1 MSEQIQVPAHEDLRD
16 WLFAR
21 GVEFPCGGVSAC
33 GRCRVRVIDGDIPV
47 TSEMAAKL
55 SEAELAA
62 GWRLACHASRNTK
75 PLALEIEQW
84 SAAAVLGD
92 DAALDFEPRPGFGAV
107 VDLGSTTVVV
117 QVVNLDTGEIAGV
130 ETAWNLQGR
139 DGADIMS
146 RLECARREPG
156 RLTRVIRDQLS
167 SMLAKAAANRGI
179 EEVLVVG
186 NTAMHHLCGGFDVSP
201 LCAAPFRSPH
211 LASFDFELNSAPATF
226 LGCAGGFVGSD
237 VLAGILATGMLDAH
251 HPQALFDLGT
261 NGEIAF
267 GDRCGIRVA
276 STAAGPAFEAGK
288 IKQGMRAS
296 AGAIDQVWI
305 HAGAP
310 QTHVIGSV
318 DEARGIC
325 GSGLVDAVAAALD
338 LGWLSDL
345 GRIRHVTNT
354 IPLTP
359 SVALTQRD
367 VRELQL
373 AKAATAAGFR
383 LLRGDAIPHRIDL
396 AGAFGNYIRAAS
408 ARRIGLLPA
417 NNGTPIEA
425 AGNTALRG
433 ARMLLL
439 EPYQRTRR
447 LERLT
452 RTVQHVELAALPG
465 FQDAFVDEMGFP

>member
-1 MSEQIQVPAHEDLRD
+1 M
-16 WLFAR
+16 
-21 GVEFPCGGVSAC
+21 
-33 GRCRVRVIDGDIPV
+33 
-47 TSEMAAKL
+47 
-55 SEAELAA
+55 
-62 GWRLACHASRNTK
+62 
-75 PLALEIEQW
+75 LEVEQW

-107 VDLGSTTVVV
+107 IDLGSTTVVV
-117 QVVNLDTGEIAGV
+117 QVVNLETGEIAGV
-130 ETAWNLQGR
+130 ETSWNLQGR

-156 RLTRVIRDQLS
+156 RLTRVIREQLS
-167 SMLAKAAANRGI
+167 LMLAKAAAGREV

-186 NTAMHHLCGGFDVSP
+186 NTAMHHLCGGFDIAP

-211 LASFDFELNSAPATF
+211 LAAFDFELNSAPATF

-237 VLAGILATGMLDAH
+237 VVAGILATGMLDAQ

-267 GDRCGIRVA
+267 GNRHGIRVA

-305 HAGAP
+305 HDGAP
-310 QTHVIGSV
+310 HCHVIGG
-318 DEARGIC
+318 DARGIC

-338 LGWLSDL
+338 LNWLSDL
-345 GRIRHVTNT
+345 GRIRHVNNT

-383 LLRGDAIPHRIDL
+383 LLSDGSTPHRIDL

-408 ARRIGLLPA
+408 ARRIGLMPA
-417 NNGTPIEA
+417 NNETPIEA

-439 EPYQRTRR
+439 EPYQRGRR

-452 RTVQHVELAALPG
+452 RVVQHVELAALPG

>member
-33 GRCRVRVIDGDIPV
+33 GRCRVRVIDGDIPI
-47 TSEMAAKL
+47 TGEMAAKL
-55 SEAELAA
+55 SDAELAA

-75 PLALEIEQW
+75 PLTLEVEQW

-92 DAALDFEPRPGFGAV
+92 DQSLDFEPRPGFGAV
-107 VDLGSTTVVV
+107 IDLGSTTVVV
-117 QVVNLDTGEIAGV
+117 QVVNLETGEIAGV
-130 ETAWNLQGR
+130 ETSWNLQGR

-156 RLTRVIRDQLS
+156 RLTRVIREQLS
-167 SMLAKAAANRGI
+167 SMLAKAAAGREM

-186 NTAMHHLCGGFDVSP
+186 NTAMHHLCGGFDVAP

-211 LASFDFELNSAPATF
+211 LAAFDFELDSAPATF

-237 VLAGILATGMLDAH
+237 VVAGILATGMLDAP

-267 GDRCGIRVA
+267 GNRDGIQVA

-288 IKQGMRAS
+288 IRQGMRAS

-305 HAGAP
+305 HDGAP

-318 DEARGIC
+318 EEARGIC

-338 LGWLSDL
+338 LNWLSDL

-383 LLRGDAIPHRIDL
+383 LLSNQSPPHRIDL

-417 NNGTPIEA
+417 NNETPVEA

-439 EPYQRTRR
+439 EPYQRAGRI
-447 LERLT
+447 ERLT
-452 RTVQHVELAALPG
+452 RAVQHVELAALPG
-465 FQDAFVDEMGFP
+465 FQDAFVDEMRF

>member
-1 MSEQIQVPAHEDLRD
+1 
-16 WLFAR
+16 
-21 GVEFPCGGVSAC
+21 
-33 GRCRVRVIDGDIPV
+33 VI
-47 TSEMAAKL
+47 
-55 SEAELAA
+55 
-62 GWRLACHASRNTK
+62 
-75 PLALEIEQW
+75 
-84 SAAAVLGD
+84 
-92 DAALDFEPRPGFGAV
+92 
-107 VDLGSTTVVV
+107 DLGSTTVVV
-117 QVVNLDTGEIAGV
+117 QVVNLETGEIAGV

-146 RLECARREPG
+146 RLECARRDPG

-167 SMLAKAAANRGI
+167 SMLAKAAAGRDI

-186 NTAMHHLCGGFDVSP
+186 NTAMHHLCGGFDVAP

-211 LASFDFELNSAPATF
+211 LASFDFEINTAPATF

-237 VLAGILATGMLDAH
+237 VLAGILATGMLDAQ

-267 GDRCGIRVA
+267 GDRSGIHVA

-288 IKQGMRAS
+288 IRQGMRAS

-305 HAGAP
+305 RDGAP
-310 QTHVIGSV
+310 YCHVIGG
-318 DEARGIC
+318 EARGIC
-325 GSGLVDAVAAALD
+325 GSGVVDAIAVALD

-345 GRIRHVTNT
+345 GRIRHTGSS

-383 LLRGDAIPHRIDL
+383 LLSEGSLAQRIDL
-396 AGAFGNYIRAAS
+396 AGAFGNYIRADS

-417 NNGTPIEA
+417 NNEVPVEA

-439 EPYQRTRR
+439 EPYQRDRR
-447 LERLT
+447 LDRLA
-452 RTVQHVELAALPG
+452 RIVQHVELAALPG
-465 FQDAFVDEMGFP
+465 FQDAFVDEMRF